1 MRHQMPAG
9 DKPGKPGAPNPQAP
23 PPAPPPMPQD
33 DLPGGG
39 TKKGR

>member
-9 DKPGKPGAPNPQAP
+9 DKPGKPGSPKPQAP
-23 PPAPPPMPQD
+23 PPVPPPMPQD

-39 TKKGR
+39 KKRGR

>member
-9 DKPGKPGAPNPQAP
+9 DKPGKPPSKPAPSPV
-23 PPAPPPMPQD
+23 PPPMPER

-39 TKKGR
+39 KKKGR

>member
-9 DKPGKPGAPNPQAP
+9 DKPGKPGPKPQAP
-23 PPAPPPMPQD
+23 PPLPPPMPAD

-39 TKKGR
+39 KKKGQ